1 MKVIV
6 LFSKAQA
13 QVLYL
18 EAGKDFVDLLMS
30 LLRMPT
36 ASLLKLLKETGNLN
50 RGRKVGIFNVFTSAD
65 KLDRSYMKVEKDV
78 LLNPSQT
85 ELSSQLRFL
94 RCQDDAVY
102 YYTCPTA
109 EHWSISLL
117 PGVKCTSCEQIMP
130 QAVKQ
135 IDGETVNAFQALYTC
150 AQRHRVGNTNTSVC
164 PDCSAAFDKP
174 VTRACND
181 QLLGHPG
188 GFVKETV
195 TFMVTDDLEFFPS
208 STIKSIKALSSMGVK
223 SMSDLESYE
232 INVTKDQALA
242 LVQAELA
249 SSTALNDVFGSVVGS
264 VSGAGGDV
272 PTEVGA

>member
-6 LFSKAQA
+6 LFSKAQG

-78 LLNPSQT
+78 LLDPSPT

-94 RCQDDAVY
+94 RCQEAPI

-109 EHWSISLL
+109 EHWSISLV
-117 PGVKCTSCEQIMP
+117 PGVKCGSCEQIMT
-130 QAVKQ
+130 QTVKQ
-135 IDGETVNAFQALYTC
+135 IDGETVNASQALYTC
-150 AQRHRVGNTNTSVC
+150 AQRHRVGNTATSVC
-164 PDCSAAFDKP
+164 PDCAAALDKP
-174 VTRACND
+174 VTRADND
-181 QLLGHPG
+181 QSPGHPG

-242 LVQAELA
+242 LVQAALA

-272 PTEVGA
+272 STESGA